1 MAIINIGGGT
11 VEVPDDLDPTKGPAQ
26 TLRNNAFGDAAA
38 QTTNPRTVAPQIAT
52 EPIAQNPGMTGNPA
66 NNDLLRAA
74 QQRVDPVQ
82 TAARNA
88 AWPQTPQAAPTASP
102 AIGPNNPAF
111 HGDGRYGAPP
121 NPVAEAPAAGRTSL
135 RAGVGAAEGTL
146 GKAGYAVGRG
156 VQAVATS
163 PVGGIVKGALNSAAI
178 GGGIVM
184 GHFNDY
190 KLKDPGVDSSLGG
203 TMRAFIQDKKDQLA
217 AAPGTPEHEFTT
229 LPKTRASLGK
239 GLLETGMDLGSA
251 VADTADYLVPGKA
264 PVSTWYNNKLRETF
278 GDQLQPHASVEQQGA
293 QGARAV
299 AAGVKPIPADFRR
312 GAYDDPR
319 RVDLDPS
326 RQSLG
331 ASRDFT
337 GELAGVPGRLPNDL
351 RQGAITKTMGANG
364 RPVYSGANIAGD
376 AQTVDGMGRELRGGG
391 TVSMMG
397 GQPGDATPEQR
408 LAQIHRDSAHMAEM
422 NAMRQQLSDGANP
435 MAGVSGLIGSGG
447 YGGARTPEQLA
458 RDAAVS
464 ASSITNTQG
473 ISSREAARL
482 KREDARMLL
491 EARRNDQNNDT
502 LRRGQDITGR
512 GQELQHS
519 ATLRGQDITGR
530 GQNMTYD
537 AAMYGHNVDL
547 QGKMAPSEMK
557 KAQMQRARMI
567 LNHPSVAGDMGRASA
582 LAAQT
587 GDTELANALL
597 AQAKDA
603 QTLGHNA
610 STNADRA
617 SESFATAT
625 DKDGKGYIDPAKLAT
640 ARTLRQ
646 NIAPGY
652 DQMSESQRAVAKPV
666 VDAGQNI
673 VMGMNKVDRPTF
685 AQMIRWDGPSPQLTT
700 VPDLRDA
707 KVDYVGALDH
717 ESLIPGNNI
726 RRGDV
731 RMQLRDGTTRY
742 IPREHY
748 NANEMD
754 IVKRHSGNKN

>member
-1 MAIINIGGGT
+1 MAEFDASDRMTRDLRGQNPLPPQGPVPSMRDTLLRNGGGGMPG
-11 VEVPDDLDPTKGPAQ
+11 VEVSERPVAAGDAKLFPKAPGIAAEAEALHGERVNPGPARSNFVSPG
-26 TLRNNAFGDAAA
+26 TGSLFGPAPAGP
-38 QTTNPRTVAPQIAT
+38 TNPNSVA
-52 EPIAQNPGMTGNPA
+52 
-66 NNDLLRAA
+66 DR
-74 QQRVDPVQ
+74 
-82 TAARNA
+82 
-88 AWPQTPQAAPTASP
+88 
-102 AIGPNNPAF
+102 
-111 HGDGRYGAPP
+111 
-121 NPVAEAPAAGRTSL
+121 L
-135 RAGVGAAEGTL
+135 RAGAQTAWDDMRGRPNVGPQQPLSGIARYKDLAGQGANLTGKVIGGVTVGDSAVQNGEAMGRLWANDKAGVLDKVVGTAEGL
-146 GKAGYAVGRG
+146 GNVATETALSFTKKFPIIGPMIAGAVGP
-156 VQAVATS
+156 S
-163 PVGGIVKGALNSAAI
+163 PVSRL
-178 GGGIVM
+178 
-184 GHFNDY
+184 
-190 KLKDPGVDSSLGG
+190 
-203 TMRAFIQDKKDQLA
+203 
-217 AAPGTPEHEFTT
+217 
-229 LPKTRASLGK
+229 ASL
-239 GLLETGMDLGSA
+239 TPSGSTLQRY
-251 VADTADYLVPGKA
+251 ADADPTTNAERMLRT
-264 PVSTWYNNKLRETF
+264 PVS
-278 GDQLQPHASVEQQGA
+278 P
-293 QGARAV
+293 RAV
-299 AAGVKPIPADFRR
+299 APATSATTPALTDVQR
-312 GAYDDPR
+312 GGGNAAPVAPNNVL
-319 RVDLDPS
+319 RVGNS
-326 RQSLG
+326 
-331 ASRDFT
+331 
-337 GELAGVPGRLPNDL
+337 
-351 RQGAITKTMGANG
+351 
-364 RPVYSGANIAGD
+364 YSGPEGISGD
-376 AQTVDGMGRELRGGG
+376 IQVNNRPGGG

-530 GQNMTYD
+530 GQDMTYD

-547 QGKMAPSEMK
+547 QGKMAPIEMK

-717 ESLIPGNNI
+717 ERLIPGNNI

-731 RMQLRDGTTRY
+731 RMRLRDGTTRY

-754 IVKRHSGNKN
+754 VVKRHSGNKN